1 MQRYKIPFKD
11 NVNNAYEVRVFIEGY
26 VGPVTELTGTR
37 SAFVVTGTDEDF
49 VYEPLRTS
57 SATLTILDNRLLLDL
72 FSINNQYAP
81 VKLYKGDK
89 LMWTGYITPEQFTQ
103 PYLPTPDSI
112 SIDCISAMGTL
123 ENIKYEQQTESGFI
137 TAWALLRRIVSS
149 ANGGYE
155 SVYIPHVYASSL
167 DGYNSDENIFEKI
180 NLAEENFTSDDL
192 MLNEVLEYLCRFLNW
207 TCYDYEGSL
216 YFVDADWSGEY
227 MVYNE
232 GMTTYEKVMLNEVNL
247 QNIGFAGT
255 DHTIDILPGYSK
267 ATVKSVNNTFDELLD
282 DEEFSV
288 NEMYDSYRIINDEY
302 EGEEYVQGLMLK
314 LWKTIAYGNDGA
326 LSDDAMK
333 LMGAR
338 LNHAMT
344 GGMTAYR
351 IGRAEIEMT
360 GGDVFNPEYR
370 VISENYDWRTVLRY
384 RIVSTAV
391 GNPILKVCGKTAI
404 FKEGAIGLSA
414 DILFTTN
421 YAEPHKVTITES
433 HVLRFSL
440 RIGENYWNGNGWQK
454 SSITF
459 DVGIGEIGKEVER
472 TGLRTTKTADMP
484 YEGLKGYIIE
494 FPSDTPLIGELEL
507 IMYGVDYPYQ
517 MDKRIKIVDIENVN
531 INYKK
536 KDGVI
541 DEGEDGD
548 RIYENV
554 VNERFMSEL
563 DEIEFGIGSY
573 NEDGATYSKALLNG
587 SFLTDNLYSA
597 IEEKPVRPEEALI
610 RRIISRYQAT
620 KIKLTQNI
628 KNSELIHPFTVLSD
642 KSMVNKK
649 FMMLSGEWDYEQNR
663 LQLMM
668 VENGERY

>member
-11 NVNNAYEVRVFIEGY
+11 NANNAYEVRVFIEGY
-26 VGPVTELTGTR
+26 AGPVTELTGTR

-123 ENIKYEQQTESGFI
+123 ENIKYEKQTEGGFI
-137 TAWALLRRIVSS
+137 TAWALLRYIVSS

-267 ATVKSVNNTFDELLD
+267 ATVKSVNNIFDELLD

-391 GNPILKVCGKTAI
+391 GNPILKIYGKTAI

-454 SSITF
+454 SRITF

-494 FPSDTPLIGELEL
+494 FPGDTPLTGELEL

-517 MDKRIKIVDIENVN
+517 MDKRIKIVDIENIN

-668 VENGERY
+668 VENGEGY